1 MDSLAAVPFVYDH
14 DGDGDLDLLVGNI
27 QGRVILIPNEG
38 TPRKFAFNGSKRRAL
53 EAGGSPVKVEGD
65 SGPVIADWDGDGL
78 PDLLVG
84 SGDGSVWWYRNA
96 GKKGAPEYAAGAA
109 LLPKSSRGYDKPVK
123 HGGAPESPGF
133 RTKVHVV
140 DWNGDGLADLL
151 VGDIWYEAPAPLKL
165 TPEQKARRD
174 ELRTR
179 QVELNTEYS
188 KLYRD
193 LGAKFET
200 DERAK
205 KIGEEMQK
213 IYSELSPLDPHPT
226 PRGSVWLY
234 LREKPASAK

>member
-27 QGRVILIPNEG
+27 QGGVLLIPNEG
-38 TPRKFAFNGSKRRAL
+38 TAKKFSFNGSKRRPL
-53 EAGGSPVKVEGD
+53 EAGGKPVKVEGD

-84 SGDGSVWWYRNA
+84 SGDGSVWWYRNT
-96 GKKGAPEYAAGAA
+96 GKKGAPDYAAGRE

-123 HGGAPESPGF
+123 HGEAPESPGF
-133 RTKVHVV
+133 RTKVHVT

-151 VGDIWYEAPAPLKL
+151 VGDIWYEAAAPVKL
-165 TPEQKARRD
+165 TPEQTARRD
-174 ELRTR
+174 ELKKKQT
-179 QVELNTEYS
+179 ELNREYS
-188 KLYRD
+188 KLYEE
-193 LGAKFET
+193 LGAKFGT

-213 IYSELSPLDPHPT
+213 IYTELSPLDPHPT

-234 LREKPASAK
+234 LREKAVATK